1 MKTLS
6 SCCLCVTLHFI
17 PDRHLTRN
25 EACERVKQEV
35 LEYRRGLGDNAII
48 VEEVDM
54 EDGSIFLHVRK
65 KVKDYPVGNYFNTI

>member
-1 MKTLS
+1 MIYLDNAAT
-6 SCCLCVTLHFI
+6 T
-17 PDRHLTRN
+17 P
-25 EACERVKQEV
+25 VKQEV

-48 VEEVDM
+48 VEEVQM

>member
-17 PDRHLTRN
+17 HYRDLTRK
-25 EACERVKQEV
+25 EAVERVKQEV

-48 VEEVDM
+48 MEEVQM

>member
-17 PDRHLTRN
+17 SDRHLTRN
-25 EACERVKQEV
+25 EACERVKQEG

-48 VEEVDM
+48 VEEVQM

-65 KVKDYPVGNYFNTI
+65 KVKDYPIGNYFNTI